1 MAVSAARTLS
11 GALLRPLLRLLHRFG
26 VTPNHL
32 TWASFV
38 ITVPAAVLVALH
50 HVLAGL
56 IVMGVGQVMDGM
68 DGAMA
73 REYGLQSQAGA
84 RLDTALDRACET
96 VMFLAFAAGGYA
108 SWRLVL
114 LALAAIL
121 LLTSIVEKSNVDPGA
136 KRFILYFAYFAPA
149 SWDPW
154 RWAFLVIFGV
164 NLAAYVV
171 GLLVIDCK
179 FQVKMDELGGDLD
192 TVASRAAVIEQAAER
207 TAV

>member
-1 MAVSAARTLS
+1 MASARALS
-11 GALLRPLLRLLHRFG
+11 DALLKPPLRALHALG
-26 VTPNHL
+26 VGPNHL

-38 ITVPAAVLVALH
+38 VTVPGALLVATH
-50 HVLAGL
+50 HLLAGL
-56 IVMGVGQVMDGM
+56 LVMAAGQMLDAM

-73 REYGLQSQAGA
+73 RVFALQSPAGA
-84 RLDTALDRACET
+84 RLDTALDRACES
-96 VMFLAFAAGGYA
+96 VMFVAFAAGGFV
-108 SWRLVL
+108 SWRLAL
-114 LALAAIL
+114 LALAAIF
-121 LLTSIVEKSNVDPGA
+121 LLTTIIERAGVDPGA

-149 SWDPW
+149 AWNPW

-192 TVASRAAVIEQAAER
+192 TVASRAAAIEQAAGR
-207 TAV
+207 ASA